1 MRKPWIKN
9 FRWLACICAGFAV
22 LIPAMMTASSTKA
35 QSEQEPSSITAIQL
49 QPVVSTGLSSP
60 VYVTNAHDGSN
71 RLFIVEQNGIIKV
84 LQPGQTT
91 PTVFLNITS
100 KVVQNGG
107 ERGLLGLAFHP
118 QYASNGRFFVYY
130 TRSSNAENAV
140 AEYHVSATNP
150 NVADT
155 AEIIHI
161 SIAQPFS
168 NHNGGMIE
176 FGPDGYLYIGKGDGG
191 DGNDPGARAQN
202 TDILLG
208 KILRI
213 DINTPNGSVPYSSP
227 SSNPFF
233 GATPGRDEI
242 YAYGLRNPW
251 RFSFDRSTG
260 QLVVADVGQG
270 AWEEIDIVT
279 NGGNYGWRVFE
290 GNHCTNLDPTLCNTP
305 SNYIFPIAEYG
316 HTGGRCSI
324 TGGYVYRGNI
334 STFPAGTYI
343 YGDYC
348 SGEIL
353 SLTGTTQS
361 LVIDLSTTI
370 PSFGQDEAGEIY
382 VISGGAVSRL
392 VNTSA
397 TCTYSLSP
405 TNPSIRAT
413 GGTGTIVVTTPVNC
427 TWTAQSNSSFITITG
442 GSSGTGTGAVTYTV
456 SPNPGALRTGTLT
469 IAGQTITLTQSAKE
483 NIFDFDGDAKT
494 DLAVWRTGTSAQ
506 WLVINSSTGTL
517 NTTTLGTT
525 NDVPVPGDYDGD
537 WKTDLAVW
545 RPSTGVWFIRN
556 STTGTT
562 INQTWGINGDIPVPA
577 DYDGDGKT
585 DIAVWRP
592 STGVWFIRNSATGTT
607 TAVGWGVN
615 GDVPVP
621 GDFDGDGKADIAA
634 WRGSAG
640 AWYIINSSNSS
651 VTTFGWGIS
660 GDMPVVGNYDGD
672 GKADIAVWRPSTGVW
687 YIVNSSNSSTTI
699 TGWGVNTDV
708 PVPGDYNGDGKTDI
722 AVWRPG
728 NGNWYILSSLNSTL
742 RVSQH
747 GTMGDVPVPSA
758 FIR

>member
-1 MRKPWIKN
+1 MRKPSIKKL
-9 FRWLACICAGFAV
+9 RWLACLCAGFAV
-22 LIPAMMTASSTKA
+22 LIPAMINASSTAA
-35 QSEQEPSSITAIQL
+35 QTEQEPSGITAIQL
-49 QPVVSTGLSSP
+49 QPVVTTGLSSP
-60 VYVTNAHDGSN
+60 IYVTNAHDGSN

-130 TRSSNAENAV
+130 TRQSNGENAV
-140 AEYHVSATNP
+140 AEYHVSQTNP

-161 SIAQPFS
+161 SIAQPFF

-176 FGPDGYLYIGKGDGG
+176 FGPDGYLYIAKGDGG
-191 DGNDPGARAQN
+191 DANDPGARAQN
-202 TDILLG
+202 IDVLLG

-233 GATPGRDEI
+233 GAIAGRDEI

-260 QLVVADVGQG
+260 QLTVADVGQG

-290 GNHCTNLDPTLCNTP
+290 GNHCTNLDPTLCNNP

-324 TGGYVYRGNI
+324 TGGYVYRGSI
-334 STFPAGTYI
+334 GTFSAGTYI
-343 YGDYC
+343 YADFC
-348 SGEIL
+348 SGEIFQL
-353 SLTGTTQS
+353 VGATPSIIIDTT
-361 LVIDLSTTI
+361 STI
-370 PSFGQDEAGEIY
+370 SSFGEDEAGEIY
-382 VISGGAVSRL
+382 VINGSGVYRL

-405 TNPSIRAT
+405 SAPSIRAI
-413 GGTGTIVVTTPVNC
+413 GGTGSIVVTTPVNC
-427 TWTAQSNSSFITITG
+427 TWTAQSNSPFITVTA
-442 GSSGTGTGAVTYTV
+442 GSSGTGVGTVTYTV
-456 SPNPGALRTGTLT
+456 MPNFGALRTGTLT

-494 DLAVWRTGTSAQ
+494 DLAVWRSAAQAQ
-506 WLVINSSTGTL
+506 WLVINSSTNNL
-517 NTTTLGTT
+517 TTTVWGTI
-525 NDVPVPGDYDGD
+525 NDVIVPGDYDGD
-537 WKTDLAVW
+537 FKTDHAVW
-545 RPSTGVWFIRN
+545 RPSTGSWFIRN
-556 STTGTT
+556 SSNGTT
-562 INQTWGINGDIPVPA
+562 TNQGWGVSSDIPVPG

-585 DIAVWRP
+585 DIAIWRP
-592 STGVWFIRNSATGTT
+592 STGAWF
-607 TAVGWGVN
+607 
-615 GDVPVP
+615 
-621 GDFDGDGKADIAA
+621 
-634 WRGSAG
+634 
-640 AWYIINSSNSS
+640 IINSSNSS
-651 VTTFGWGIS
+651 VSVFGWGVSTDKVVPGDYDGDGKTDIAAWRPSTGAWHIINSSTNTASVFGWGIS
-660 GDMPVVGNYDGD
+660 GDVPVQGNYDGD
-672 GKADIAVWRPSTGVW
+672 SKTDIAIWRPSTGTW
-687 YIVNSSNSSTTI
+687 FIVNSSNGSVTNR
-699 TGWGVNTDV
+699 GWGISTDI
-708 PVPGDYNGDGKTDI
+708 PAPGDYNADGKTDV

-728 NGNWYILSSLNSTL
+728 SGTWYILRSPNSTL
-742 RVSQH
+742 RVQQH
-747 GTMGDVPVPSA
+747 GVTGDAPVPSA